1 MKDTFLYNFGSLKDN
16 QKMSIQFMNGHGVV
30 LTNEAD
36 IAVITCA
43 EGRLVSILTQE
54 NILIKV
60 PFNNIC
66 YWIITE

>member
-16 QKMSIQFMNGHGVV
+16 QTMSIQFMNGHGVV

-36 IAVITCA
+36 VAVITGA